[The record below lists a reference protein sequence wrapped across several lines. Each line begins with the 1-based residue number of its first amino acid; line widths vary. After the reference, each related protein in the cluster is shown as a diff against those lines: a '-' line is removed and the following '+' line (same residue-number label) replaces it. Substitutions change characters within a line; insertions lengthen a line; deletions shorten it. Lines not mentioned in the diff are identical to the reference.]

1 MLKLSGKRRIF
12 SLQNSYNNV
21 GRRRHRS
28 SETEGPFILALFNP
42 TLRMNTEFII
52 WFLLALPL
60 LFGGCRHKDVIYDAS
75 PNLRVSL
82 VFDWRNAPDAAPK
95 SMAAYFF
102 PMSTSLPIDYQGD
115 VIRFIFPDISG
126 GPIRLP
132 FGYFTALG
140 MNSDN
145 TDWAVLRNT
154 EGVESFEVCTCEAEA
169 LTVLGVPVHS
179 LPRKEGSTERMVK
192 TPGMTWGCR
201 TDDILLRP
209 SMTKTEKK
217 IVLYPEERVCHY
229 TVDIYNVKNLQYLVG
244 EEIDASLSGMAE
256 GHIIGKNQASA
267 TQATMS
273 VVMTKDVK
281 DSSLHS
287 EFLTFGVRPDA
298 SPDHIL
304 KVYTILEDGSKW
316 IYNADVTDQIAKA
329 PDPLHVHIVLRSLE
343 FPQPILSGGIVPD
356 VDEWQS
362 VNIDLK
368 M

>member
-1 MLKLSGKRRIF
+1 MNLK
-12 SLQNSYNNV
+12 
-21 GRRRHRS
+21 
-28 SETEGPFILALFNP
+28 
-42 TLRMNTEFII
+42 FII
-52 WFLLALPL
+52 CLLLSFPL
-60 LFGGCRHKDVIYDAS
+60 LLGSCHHKDLIYDAS
-75 PNLRVSL
+75 PNLRVRL
-82 VFDWRNAPDAAPK
+82 VFDWQNAPDASPE

-102 PMSTSLPIDYQGD
+102 PVTTSLPIDYEGEA
-115 VIRFIFPDISG
+115 IRFIFPDISG
-126 GPIRLP
+126 GTIRLP
-132 FGYFTALG
+132 FGYFAALG

-145 TDWAVLRNT
+145 TDWAVLRNA
-154 EGVESFEVCTCEAEA
+154 EGLESFEVCTGEAESLA
-169 LTVLGVPVHS
+169 VLGVPVHS
-179 LPRKEGSTERMVK
+179 LPRKEGSNERIVK

-209 SMTKTEKK
+209 SMTDAEKE

-229 TVDIYNVKNLQYLVG
+229 TVDIYNVKNLQYLTG
-244 EEIDASLSGMAE
+244 EEVDASLSGMAE
-256 GHIIGKNQASA
+256 GHVVGKNQASA

-273 VVMTKDVK
+273 MVMTKDLK

-316 IYNADVTDQIAKA
+316 IYNADVTDQVAKA
-329 PDPLHVHIVLRSLE
+329 PDPQHVHIVLRSLE
-343 FPQPILSGGIVPD
+343 FPQPIVSGGLVPD

-362 VNIDLK
+362 VNIDIK